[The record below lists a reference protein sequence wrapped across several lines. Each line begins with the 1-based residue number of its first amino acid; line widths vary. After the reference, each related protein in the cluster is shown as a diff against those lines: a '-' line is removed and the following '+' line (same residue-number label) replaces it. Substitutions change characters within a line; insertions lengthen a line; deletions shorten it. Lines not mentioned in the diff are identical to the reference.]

1 MNMSQAKSIVG
12 IDLGTTN
19 TVVTHVPINAGE
31 DEAPKIELFPVLQ
44 EFAQGSVEERDILPS
59 FLFERLQEKHA
70 LPWKRESPFLVGEYA
85 RERGAEV
92 PARLIGSA
100 KSWLCNP
107 RVNRRD
113 PILPW
118 NAPEGTKK
126 TSPLE
131 AMSEYLAHV
140 RSAWNQ
146 KYKHKLEDQVVVI
159 TIPASFDAVARELI
173 MEAAKLAGLEEVTLL
188 EKPQAAFY
196 SWIGQSKAPW
206 RDQVRKGD
214 VVLVVD
220 VGGGTTDF
228 SLIAIDEENGDLALR
243 RVAVG
248 NHILLGGDNM
258 DLTLAYHAR
267 AKLEAAKKK
276 VDTWQTLVLSH
287 ACRKAKENLLNNP
300 ELKSE
305 PIVIS
310 GRGSS
315 VIGGS
320 MKTTLERK
328 DIENILIEGF
338 FPPCAMSD
346 LPKDDTGAGFR
357 EVNLAYAADPAITR
371 HLAAFL
377 SSQGG
382 DKGDYRYPQAILFN
396 GGVFLSQPFRDRLL
410 DVVNSWLKEAGKPPI
425 KVLEGLD
432 LHRAVAFGASS
443 FGLARQGKGIR
454 IRGGVSQAYYV
465 GIETSLPAVPGL
477 KPPLKALCVAAQGME
492 EGTTAEIAGHR
503 FHLTVGR
510 PVEFKFFKANARRE
524 DKLGQLFDEVAS
536 DMDETSGLSLEL
548 PPRSGL
554 APGSQVDVTLKV
566 AITEIGTLEIWCH
579 EVGGDGRWKLEF
591 NVRDAIR

>member
-1 MNMSQAKSIVG
+1 MSQPKSIVG

-19 TVVTHVPINAGE
+19 TVVTHVPINAVE
-31 DEAPKIELFPVLQ
+31 DEAPQIDIFPVLQ

-59 FLFERLQEKHA
+59 FLFERLQEKAA

-92 PARLIGSA
+92 PARLISSA

-146 KYKHKLEDQVVVI
+146 KHKHKLEDQVVII

-173 MEAAKLAGLEEVTLL
+173 VEAAKQAGLEEVTLL
-188 EKPQAAFY
+188 EEPQAAFY

-206 RDQVRKGD
+206 RDQVKKGD

-228 SLIAIDEENGDLALR
+228 SLIAIDEESGDLALR

-315 VIGGS
+315 VIGGT

-338 FPPCAMSD
+338 FPPCTMAD

-377 SSQGG
+377 SSQGS

-396 GGVFLSQPFRDRLL
+396 GGVFLSQPFRDRLIQ
-410 DVVNSWLKEAGKPPI
+410 VVNTWLKEAGKPAI
-425 KVLEGLD
+425 RVLDGFD
-432 LHRAVAFGASS
+432 LSRAVAFGASS

-477 KPPLKALCVAAQGME
+477 KPPLKSLCVAAQGME
-492 EGTTAEIAGHR
+492 EGSTADIAAHS
-503 FHLTVGR
+503 FQLTVGR

-524 DKLGQLFDEVAS
+524 DKLGQLFDELAS
-536 DMDETSGLSLEL
+536 DMEETSGLSLEL

-554 APGSQVDVTLKV
+554 APGSQVNVTLKV

-579 EVGGDGRWKLEF
+579 EVGGEGRWKLEF